1 MMTKENGK
9 LIIDLA
15 GNGRFIRQ
23 AIESAEDNRDLR
35 LLEECRD
42 LRIKMTELT
51 PATLVTITAEDLKKA
66 VDVIANNHLGISGEQ
81 G

>member
-1 MMTKENGK
+1 
-9 LIIDLA
+9 
-15 GNGRFIRQ
+15 
-23 AIESAEDNRDLR
+23 
-35 LLEECRD
+35 
-42 LRIKMTELT
+42 MTELT